1 MYTRPVLVCH
11 GTKRLTAQELVSKTR
26 THVSMMTG
34 NPHFPDPM
42 PSLAEVTE
50 ACDELDIAAQVYAF
64 NHGRMDLNN
73 RNTSYQRVRQ
83 LVILLA
89 IHVQNRCKNDRAI
102 ALSAG
107 FETKRKRSPSQPT
120 GTPANV
126 RAASTAYPGSIALRW
141 NAVKARK
148 VYSVWMTERDPQ
160 IEEGWQLVEQTSRNF
175 CTIADLER
183 FKTYTFRVMAIG
195 VLGHGAMSDIAI
207 ATTA

>member
-1 MYTRPVLVCH
+1 MYTSTVLVCH

-26 THVSMMTG
+26 THVTMMNG

-42 PSLAEVTE
+42 PSLAEITE
-50 ACDELDIAAQVYAF
+50 ACDELDIAAQVYSF

-73 RNTSYQRVRQ
+73 RNTAYQHVRK
-83 LVILLA
+83 LIILLA

-120 GTPANV
+120 GTPADV
-126 RAASTAYPGSIALRW
+126 RAVSRTSPGSIDLRW

-148 VYSVWMTERDPQ
+148 VYSVWMTDSDPQ
-160 IEEGWQLVEQTSRNF
+160 NEDGWQLVEQTSRNF
-175 CTIADLER
+175 CTIEDLER
-183 FKTYTFRVMAIG
+183 FKAYTFRVSAFG